1 MAYNII
7 KNIQALLAALTKE
20 QYNQLMHDVVERTPD
35 NKTFKDIKNVRNSQT
50 FKQVFGNKQRI
61 WIKAE
66 GISFSDADDEARS
79 IEAIQYETMVK
90 DAYKTLLYIN
100 NIIIAVE
107 NEAKGNGSFS
117 ENLEKIRSHSSRNLQ
132 NNIKSWMQN
141 IIYFYDMND
150 KIRQQKITGF
160 VKMLKEKHAKY
171 IDNVFVSSISDFDI
185 NMDTIYDNQIHK
197 ESAPADITPLL
208 NNNDE
213 MWICISRYPAD
224 VAAMSTDQNWT
235 SCQNL
240 DKDKNGKICYDKL
253 NWHVKYDIMFG
264 TCVAYTISKSSI
276 DKSRAAN
283 PNNPLFPLLH
293 PKARILIKPW
303 FDANG
308 GVYLSVGK
316 DPVAYGNKNHFVPFI
331 NAVDDYL
338 EQHQSNISG
347 EFTLPDELYNDYSE
361 DEYNTLIV
369 KNGKIIDVTGKDEM
383 MQHDPYNKSNNNE
396 MWKALEDF
404 LN

>member
-235 SCQNL
+235 
-240 DKDKNGKICYDKL
+240 
-253 NWHVKYDIMFG
+253 
-264 TCVAYTISKSSI
+264 
-276 DKSRAAN
+276 
-283 PNNPLFPLLH
+283 
-293 PKARILIKPW
+293 
-303 FDANG
+303 
-308 GVYLSVGK
+308 
-316 DPVAYGNKNHFVPFI
+316 
-331 NAVDDYL
+331 
-338 EQHQSNISG
+338 
-347 EFTLPDELYNDYSE
+347 
-361 DEYNTLIV
+361 
-369 KNGKIIDVTGKDEM
+369 
-383 MQHDPYNKSNNNE
+383 
-396 MWKALEDF
+396 
-404 LN
+404 